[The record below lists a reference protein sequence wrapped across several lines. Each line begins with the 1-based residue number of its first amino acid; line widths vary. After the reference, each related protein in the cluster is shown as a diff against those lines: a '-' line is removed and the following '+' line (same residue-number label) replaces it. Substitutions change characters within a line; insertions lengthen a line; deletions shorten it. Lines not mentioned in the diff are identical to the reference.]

1 MTSVYTTDWA
11 FSVMHIWSN
20 LQVHTVPG
28 TDPRKGFSAA
38 KAAQLLTQMAKEGS
52 SQSYSRY
59 FNRLIVGISIST
71 MIRKKQVSHK
81 TVCNLLILDLLVLVY
96 VSIVQSA
103 DPN

>member
-1 MTSVYTTDWA
+1 MMSVYTTDWA
-11 FSVMHIWSN
+11 FSVVHIWSN

-28 TDPRKGFSAA
+28 TGPRKGFSVA

-52 SQSYSRY
+52 SQSYDRY
-59 FNRLIVGISIST
+59 FSST
-71 MIRKKQVSHK
+71 TIRKKQVSHK